1 MPGRSREIEAINGLR
16 GAGALAILLYHMG
29 PSLAHSPLFAPA
41 TLWFAKYYLFL
52 DLFFMVSGFA
62 LAAGYARVFADGVRG
77 EALRRFW
84 TGRLAR
90 VLPLYWATLAVAVAI
105 EFALFW
111 GVKAGLFAPGFE
123 PFDRPAANPENLVT
137 TALLLQAWGLHD
149 KLTWNIPAWFVSA
162 LMGAYL
168 AFPFL
173 IAAAQRLN
181 ERMRATVLIALCG
194 SAMLI
199 LHGLYANEYLQP
211 PNDVAVLRALV
222 ELMLGAGLF
231 LMRPQVLA
239 PAMRSMLQIGCALAV
254 FASLHLKLWDGF
266 ALLLFAAFV
275 VLIRTDEGALA
286 RALKARPMFWLGRI
300 SFSLYMIHFLVLF
313 LIDSLGKMRVPLV
326 DWFFWT
332 ENMWLNLILRVVIV
346 IALASV
352 VHRRFEEP
360 ARRIMQNWMGKAAL
374 GAPATRT
381 PRGSRAE
388 ARCVPAHRPRG
399 DSLPRWR
406 DRKPSTIAD

>member
-62 LAAGYARVFADGVRG
+62 LAAGHARVFADGVRG

-105 EFALFW
+105 ELALLW
-111 GVKAGLFAPGFE
+111 GVKEGVFAPGFE

-137 TALLLQAWGLHD
+137 TALMLQAWGLHD

-173 IAAAQRLN
+173 IAAVERLD
-181 ERMRATVLIALCG
+181 ERIRARVLIAICG

-199 LHGLYANEYLQP
+199 LHALYANEYLQP
-211 PNDVAVLRALV
+211 PNDVAVLRAV
-222 ELMLGAGLF
+222 AEVMLGAGLF
-231 LMRPQVLA
+231 LVRPRRMSLLA
-239 PAMRSMLQIGCALAV
+239 RSALQMACVGAA
-254 FASLHLKLWDGF
+254 FAALHLKLWDGV
-266 ALLLFAAFV
+266 ALVLFAAFV
-275 VLIRTDEGALA
+275 ALIRTDEGAVA
-286 RALKARPMFWLGRI
+286 RALKTRPMLWLGRV

-313 LIDSLGKMRVPLV
+313 LIDSLGKMRVSVV

-332 ENMWLNLILRVVIV
+332 ENMWLNLILRVVIIV
-346 IALASV
+346 ALASV

-360 ARRIMQNWMGKAAL
+360 ARRVLQNWMGRAAL

-381 PRGSRAE
+381 PR
-388 ARCVPAHRPRG
+388 
-399 DSLPRWR
+399 
-406 DRKPSTIAD
+406 

>member
-29 PSLAHSPLFAPA
+29 PSLAHSPLFATA

-62 LAAGYARVFADGVRG
+62 LAAGYARVFADGVRR

-105 EFALFW
+105 ELALLW
-111 GVKAGLFAPGFE
+111 GVKEGVFAPGFE

-173 IAAAQRLN
+173 IAAVERLD
-181 ERMRATVLIALCG
+181 ERIRARVLIAICG

-199 LHGLYANEYLQP
+199 LHALYANEYLQP
-211 PNDVAVLRALV
+211 PNDVAVLRAVV
-222 ELMLGAGLF
+222 EVMLGAGLF
-231 LMRPQVLA
+231 LMRPRRMSLIA
-239 PAMRSMLQIGCALAV
+239 RSALQMACVGAA
-254 FASLHLKLWDGF
+254 FAALHLKLWDGV
-266 ALLLFAAFV
+266 ALVLFAAFV
-275 VLIRTDEGALA
+275 ALIRTDEGAVA
-286 RALKARPMFWLGRI
+286 HTLKTRPMLWLGRV

-313 LIDSLGKMRVPLV
+313 LIDSLGKMRVPVV

-332 ENMWLNLILRVVIV
+332 ENMWLNLILRVVIIV
-346 IALASV
+346 ALASV

-360 ARRIMQNWMGKAAL
+360 ARRVMQNWMGRAAL

-381 PRGSRAE
+381 PR
-388 ARCVPAHRPRG
+388 
-399 DSLPRWR
+399 
-406 DRKPSTIAD
+406 

>member
-62 LAAGYARVFADGVRG
+62 LAAGHARVFADGVRG

-105 EFALFW
+105 ELALLW
-111 GVKAGLFAPGFE
+111 GVKEGVFAPGFE

-137 TALLLQAWGLHD
+137 TALMLQAWGLHD

-173 IAAAQRLN
+173 IAAVERLD
-181 ERMRATVLIALCG
+181 ERIRARVLIAICG

-199 LHGLYANEYLQP
+199 LHALYANEYLQP
-211 PNDVAVLRALV
+211 PNDVAVLRAV
-222 ELMLGAGLF
+222 AEVMLGAGLF
-231 LMRPQVLA
+231 LVRPRRMSLLA
-239 PAMRSMLQIGCALAV
+239 RSALQMACVGAA
-254 FASLHLKLWDGF
+254 FAALHLKLWDGV
-266 ALLLFAAFV
+266 ALVLFAAFV
-275 VLIRTDEGALA
+275 ALIRTDEG
-286 RALKARPMFWLGRI
+286 PW
-300 SFSLYMIHFLVLF
+300 
-313 LIDSLGKMRVPLV
+313 
-326 DWFFWT
+326 
-332 ENMWLNLILRVVIV
+332 
-346 IALASV
+346 
-352 VHRRFEEP
+352 P
-360 ARRIMQNWMGKAAL
+360 AR
-374 GAPATRT
+374 
-381 PRGSRAE
+381 SRR
-388 ARCVPAHRPRG
+388 ARCSGWGASR
-399 DSLPRWR
+399 SA
-406 DRKPSTIAD
+406 ST